1 VFWNRNDISNLFHGN
16 GRTDLVELCWETRS
30 QEKIRVVA
38 HSEMV
43 PGSAQYDLL
52 IDGTSFFRLP
62 SRDMVH
68 SKSQVVSPESAPGS
82 IHASDK
88 MEERYSDAAS
98 LSDGSE
104 GPNPESPYDSGW
116 RLSMAGF
123 RSGALE
129 REPVDELH
137 SDVYSSLVESLRQ
150 EITGH
155 LPQTE
160 GLVSRAIIHAF
171 FPDND
176 SETSPSDGS
185 FSITERDPGQVE
197 ADALCDA
204 DEWAKLNLEYA
215 PVPDA
220 EDRVLSYFQKHVEI
234 LFSYVRNEELLPDDA
249 SRILLNIAAILG
261 LEFDKPLSTGT
272 LVLRGLD
279 KRISKDDFFGILCG
293 YGIVAS
299 AAVASKSRS
308 FAHCRFQ
315 ESDASFRLQTTANN
329 RRLFMGGERITLIS
343 LAAMVEARTIKQ
355 MQYDAPARVE
365 ASESSTEAEPFVY
378 ERASQSVPHLM
389 GAMSDDD
396 MMFGSPG
403 IDPLVISRAVSDTR
417 VYDEMKA
424 THQVSP
430 DSVTH
435 LRRESSFFT
444 DHQRGFLGEC

>member
-1 VFWNRNDISNLFHGN
+1 
-16 GRTDLVELCWETRS
+16 
-30 QEKIRVVA
+30 
-38 HSEMV
+38 MV
-43 PGSAQYDLL
+43 D
-52 IDGTSFFRLP
+52 
-62 SRDMVH
+62 
-68 SKSQVVSPESAPGS
+68 SKRHVVSPESAPGS
-82 IHASDK
+82 IHASGK

-98 LSDGSE
+98 LSDGSAE
-104 GPNPESPYDSGW
+104 PNPESPYEDSGW

-176 SETSPSDGS
+176 SEASPSDGS
-185 FSITERDPGQVE
+185 FSITEHDPGQVE

-204 DEWAKLNLEYA
+204 DEWAKLNLQYA

-261 LEFDKPLSTGT
+261 LEFDKPLSSGT

-279 KRISKDDFFGILCG
+279 KRISKDDFFGILSG
-293 YGIVAS
+293 YGIIAS

-315 ESDASFRLQTTANN
+315 ESEALLRLKAVADNG
-329 RRLFMGGERITLIS
+329 RLFMGGERITLIS
-343 LAAMVEARTIKQ
+343 LAAMVEDGRFKQ
-355 MQYDAPARVE
+355 MEYDAPARVE
-365 ASESSTEAEPFVY
+365 ASESSTEAEPFAY

-396 MMFGSPG
+396 IMFGNRG
-403 IDPLVISRAVSDTR
+403 LDPLVISRAVSDTR

-424 THQVSP
+424 SLQVSP
-430 DSVTH
+430 DSVAH
-435 LRRESSFFT
+435 LRRDSSFFT
-444 DHQRGFLGEC
+444 DPYQNGFYGEC